1 MEETTLNITEYGY
14 IPDGK
19 PSQDGETPARV
30 TAVYKD
36 RYEIICSYGT
46 GLAALKKSSYYT
58 GEESFPTTGDFV
70 LINWEPEGDS
80 RIIRTLTRKTFFARL
95 DPSSAG
101 HWEQLVAANFDYVF
115 IMQSLNHDFNP
126 RRLERYLT
134 LAWQSGARPVIVL
147 TKADLE
153 EDYMQKLQEAAA
165 IARTV
170 DVIAVSA
177 KTGYGLE
184 YLQPYMEP
192 GKQLFPGIL
201 RRGQIQPCK
210 RPGRPGYDGCQQH
223 PGG

>member
-80 RIIRTLTRKTFFARL
+80 RIIRTLTRKTF
-95 DPSSAG
+95 
-101 HWEQLVAANFDYVF
+101 
-115 IMQSLNHDFNP
+115 
-126 RRLERYLT
+126 
-134 LAWQSGARPVIVL
+134 
-147 TKADLE
+147 
-153 EDYMQKLQEAAA
+153 
-165 IARTV
+165 
-170 DVIAVSA
+170 
-177 KTGYGLE
+177 
-184 YLQPYMEP
+184 
-192 GKQLFPGIL
+192 LFPPGSL
-201 RRGQIQPCK
+201 F
-210 RPGRPGYDGCQQH
+210 GRPLGAAGSREL
-223 PGG
+223 

>member
-80 RIIRTLTRKTFFARL
+80 RIIRTLTRKTFFAAWIPLRQAIG
-95 DPSSAG
+95 SS
-101 HWEQLVAANFDYVF
+101 W
-115 IMQSLNHDFNP
+115 
-126 RRLERYLT
+126 
-134 LAWQSGARPVIVL
+134 
-147 TKADLE
+147 
-153 EDYMQKLQEAAA
+153 
-165 IARTV
+165 
-170 DVIAVSA
+170 
-177 KTGYGLE
+177 
-184 YLQPYMEP
+184 
-192 GKQLFPGIL
+192 
-201 RRGQIQPCK
+201 
-210 RPGRPGYDGCQQH
+210 
-223 PGG
+223 